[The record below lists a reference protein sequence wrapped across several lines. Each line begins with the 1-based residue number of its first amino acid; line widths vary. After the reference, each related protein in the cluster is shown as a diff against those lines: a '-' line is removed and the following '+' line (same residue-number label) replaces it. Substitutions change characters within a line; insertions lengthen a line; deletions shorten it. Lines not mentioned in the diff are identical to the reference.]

1 MHDYLLFSD
10 IISEVVSE
18 HVQISLLRAVQSV
31 QQTTSITFRKLFIHQ
46 LSNMERLHHISHKM
60 DKKQNS
66 IFFAIPSTI
75 KYIQLVK
82 NGRV

>member
-31 QQTTSITFRKLFIHQ
+31 QQTTSITFRKLFIH
-46 LSNMERLHHISHKM
+46 
-60 DKKQNS
+60 
-66 IFFAIPSTI
+66 
-75 KYIQLVK
+75 
-82 NGRV
+82 